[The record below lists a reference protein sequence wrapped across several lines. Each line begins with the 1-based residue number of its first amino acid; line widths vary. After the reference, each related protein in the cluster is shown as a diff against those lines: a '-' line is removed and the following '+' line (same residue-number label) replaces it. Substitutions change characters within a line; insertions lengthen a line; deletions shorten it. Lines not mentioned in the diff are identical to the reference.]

1 MFLRCCVHDEP
12 KRWKSWLPLVEFWYN
27 TSYHSSLGCSPF
39 KVLHGYD
46 PPLITAPMI
55 YSADNKSVED
65 LLNDKQLH
73 TALIKKH
80 LAVAQNRI
88 KLHVDKYWTD
98 RDF

>member
-1 MFLRCCVHDEP
+1 LNSGIIH
-12 KRWKSWLPLVEFWYN
+12 LTIPLWVA
-27 TSYHSSLGCSPF
+27 
-39 KVLHGYD
+39 LHLKY
-46 PPLITAPMI
+46 
-55 YSADNKSVED
+55 YSAVNKSVED